1 MGWNRPVLMGL
12 AIEVRPVEAA
22 VNTRVL
28 AARIQ
33 FVHGT

>member
-1 MGWNRPVLMGL
+1 MGWNRPVLTGL
-12 AIEVRPVEAA
+12 AIEGRPVEVA

>member
-1 MGWNRPVLMGL
+1 MGWNWPVLMGL
-12 AIEVRPVEAA
+12 AIEVRPVEVA